1 MKITSVKEVFN
12 DHIEDMRYI
21 IESTLGKTMV
31 RSIDNILNLRKINKI
46 KKYYDYWPKGRTHK

>member
-12 DHIEDMRYI
+12 DHIEDMKYI
-21 IESTLGKTMV
+21 IESALGKTMV

-46 KKYYDYWPKGRTHK
+46 KKHYDHWPKGRAYK